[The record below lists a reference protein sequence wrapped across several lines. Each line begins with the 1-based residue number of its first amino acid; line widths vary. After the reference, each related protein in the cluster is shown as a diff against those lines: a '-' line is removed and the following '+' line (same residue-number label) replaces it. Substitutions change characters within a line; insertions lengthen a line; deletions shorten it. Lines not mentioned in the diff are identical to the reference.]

1 VRSSWPKCSCTISI
15 VRSSRPKCQTEFGIT
30 RGKGTY
36 PATTHQVKLFC
47 CVKLKTSAF
56 FLAEVFTHN
65 LDSVFF
71 LAEVFMQNPDSAF
84 FSAKVSNRVWRHS
97 RQRTYP
103 ATTHQVKLF
112 CCVELKTSAFFLAE
126 VFMHNL
132 DSAFFSAKVPNRV
145 GRHSRQRNLPCHY
158 TPSQIILLR

>member
-1 VRSSWPKCSCTISI
+1 VCSSWPKCSCTISI
-15 VRSSRPKCQTEFGIT
+15 VHSSRPKCQTEFGVT

-47 CVKLKTSAF
+47 YVELKTSAF

-65 LDSVFF
+65 LDSAFF
-71 LAEVFMQNPDSAF
+71 LAEVF
-84 FSAKVSNRVWRHS
+84 
-97 RQRTYP
+97 
-103 ATTHQVKLF
+103 THNLD
-112 CCVELKTSAFFLAE
+112 SAFFLAE

-132 DSAFFSAKVPNRV
+132 DSVFFSAKVPNRV
-145 GRHSRQRNLPCHY
+145 WHHSRQRNLPCHC